1 MTNAKKDRHI
11 GKHIGFW
18 LSPEDAEL
26 YTSRAKASGLT
37 QKAFLLS
44 LLNADANLQAER
56 TAYMLLG
63 VVLARGS
70 ADMNELADIAG
81 LDYTGFAPVSRIIE
95 NSGLVKIDGSIAIW
109 A

>member
-1 MTNAKKDRHI
+1 MTQKKDRHI

-18 LSPEDAEL
+18 LSPEDVER
-26 YTSRAKASGLT
+26 YTSSANAAGLT

-44 LLNADANLQAER
+44 LLNADANRQTER

-63 VVLARGS
+63 VVRARGS
-70 ADMNELADIAG
+70 ADMNDLADLAG
-81 LDYTGFAPVSRIIE
+81 LDYAAFSPVARIIE
-95 NSGLVKIDGSIAIW
+95 NSGLVRMEGAIAIW